1 MTATLANGGQKEK
14 RRALDF
20 YPTPREVT
28 IALLEY
34 LRLPPSL
41 IWEPACG
48 QGAMSQVLEA
58 YGHTVYSSDIAD
70 TCYGSPGM
78 DFLTANAD
86 GNYNAVITNP
96 PFALSEGFI
105 LKALQHAPVV
115 AMLLKSQYW
124 HAAKRQELFNAHTPA
139 YILPLTWRPDF
150 MFGERGGAPTMDVL
164 WTVWVKGQHMA
175 KYEPLQR
182 PKDTR
187 QAAFSLDGEPPV

>member
-28 IALLEY
+28 VALLEH
-34 LRLPPSL
+34 LKLPPSQ

-70 TCYGSPGM
+70 ICYGTPGT

-86 GNYNAVITNP
+86 GNYNAVIHQP
-96 PFALSEGFI
+96 ALRPLRRLYPQGSATCARGGN
-105 LKALQHAPVV
+105 
-115 AMLLKSQYW
+115 
-124 HAAKRQELFNAHTPA
+124 AAKVAVLARRQAPGTLQYPYARV
-139 YILPLTWRPDF
+139 YITADLATGFHVRRTWRSADH
-150 MFGERGGAPTMDVL
+150 GRT
-164 WTVWVKGQHMA
+164 
-175 KYEPLQR
+175 
-182 PKDTR
+182 
-187 QAAFSLDGEPPV
+187 LDRVD